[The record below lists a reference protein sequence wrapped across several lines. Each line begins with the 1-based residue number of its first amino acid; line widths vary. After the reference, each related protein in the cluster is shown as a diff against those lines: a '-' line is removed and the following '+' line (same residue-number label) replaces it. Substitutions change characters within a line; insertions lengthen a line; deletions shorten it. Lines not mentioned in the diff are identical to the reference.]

1 MKKLICILIA
11 FATLS
16 VTLKAQAQQQRKTPP
31 TPEQRAERRASH
43 LKSELVLT
51 EEQYAQVKEAALKN
65 EKERSTKDT
74 KKKAGENFEAALKGI
89 LNPEQMEKF
98 VSMKEERKE
107 KVKANMEEKRN
118 EEKTKSERAVE
129 DKKD

>member
-11 FATLS
+11 FATISL
-16 VTLKAQAQQQRKTPP
+16 TFPAQAHQERKTPP

-43 LKSELVLT
+43 LKKQLILT
-51 EEQYAQVKEAALKN
+51 EEQYVQVKAAALKI
-65 EKERSTKDT
+65 EKERNSKDA
-74 KKKAGENFEAALKGI
+74 KRKAGEEFEAQLKGI

-98 VSMKEERKE
+98 ISMKEVRKQ
-107 KVKANMEEKRN
+107 KVKARMEEKRN
-118 EEKTKSERAVE
+118 EDKTKSEGAVE

>member
-31 TPEQRAERRASH
+31 KPEQRAERRASH

-51 EEQYAQVKEAALKN
+51 EEQYAQVKEAALKI

>member
-11 FATLS
+11 FATLA
-16 VTLKAQAQQQRKTPP
+16 VILPAQAQQQRKTPP

-43 LKSELVLT
+43 LKSQLVLT
-51 EEQYAQVKEAALKN
+51 EEQYAQVKEAALKI

-74 KKKAGENFEAALKGI
+74 KKKAGDDYEAALKGI
-89 LNPEQMEKF
+89 LNPEQMEKY
-98 VSMKEERKE
+98 VALKEERKE
-107 KVKANMEEKRN
+107 KVKAHIEEKRN
-118 EEKTKSERAVE
+118 EEKTKSEGAVE

>member
-11 FATLS
+11 FATISL
-16 VTLKAQAQQQRKTPP
+16 TFPAQAQQQRKTPP
-31 TPEQRAERRASH
+31 TPEQRAERRANH
-43 LKSELVLT
+43 LKSQLVLS
-51 EEQYAQVKEAALKN
+51 EEQYIQVKDAALKI

-74 KKKAGENFEAALKGI
+74 KKKAGEDFEVALKGI

-98 VSMKEERKE
+98 VALKEEKKE
-107 KVKANMEEKRN
+107 KVKAHMEKKRN
-118 EEKTKSERAVE
+118 EEKTKSEEATE

>member
-51 EEQYAQVKEAALKN
+51 EEQYAQVKEAALKI

-98 VSMKEERKE
+98 VSMKKEMKRRRKAKERWRIRRINLK
-107 KVKANMEEKRN
+107 M
-118 EEKTKSERAVE
+118 
-129 DKKD
+129 